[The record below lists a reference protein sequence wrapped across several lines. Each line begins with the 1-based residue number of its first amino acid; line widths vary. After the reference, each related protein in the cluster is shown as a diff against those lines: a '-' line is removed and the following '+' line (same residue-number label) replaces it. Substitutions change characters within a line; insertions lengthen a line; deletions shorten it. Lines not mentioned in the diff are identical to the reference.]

1 MAHKFPIAMKAEL
14 DSPKRR
20 RALSPEK
27 TLRSLGIVPQMV
39 VADIGCGT
47 GFFTIPLAV
56 LVGSRGW
63 VFAVDISR
71 GMMLDIKKRIKNE
84 GLKNVKTVLSHE
96 NNIPLPSKVLDYCLL
111 VSVVHEL
118 ENKIL
123 FFKELKRL
131 LKKDGKAGIIE
142 WKKKS
147 SPLGPPL
154 RERISPAAMRQML
167 AENGFAVKKTFS
179 LGAYNYAVT
188 ATTQGGI

>member
-14 DSPKRR
+14 DSPQRKRLFNP
-20 RALSPEK
+20 AK
-27 TLRSLGIVPQMV
+27 TLRSLGISAGMV

-47 GFFTIPLAV
+47 GFFIIPLASA
-56 LVGSRGW
+56 VGPKGK

-71 GMMLDIKKRIKNE
+71 EMTRDVRKRIRKE
-84 GLKNVKTVLSHE
+84 GLKNVKTALSRE

-111 VSVVHEL
+111 VSVIHEL

-131 LKKDGKAGIIE
+131 VKDGGKVGIIE
-142 WKKKS
+142 WKKIP

-167 AENGFAVKKTFS
+167 GENGFAVKKTFS
-179 LGAYNYAVT
+179 LGAHNYAVT
-188 ATTQGGI
+188 ATA